1 MKTQTSA
8 KAYADFFESITP
20 RTSLEEYSKVF
31 DKKVYFE
38 DPFQKITGVE
48 KVYDVFEHM
57 YATLHNPK
65 FDVHEIICD
74 KECAYL
80 RWDFSYQRS
89 SKHDIE
95 KFTGVSRVQFLESGK
110 VISHIDY
117 WDAAENIYEKI
128 PLLGAILRQIKKRIT
143 A

>member
-8 KAYADFFESITP
+8 QAYADFFESINP
-20 RTSLEEYSKVF
+20 STSLEEYSKVF
-31 DKKVYFE
+31 DKNVYFQ
-38 DPFQKITGVE
+38 DPFQKINGVE

-57 YATLHNPK
+57 YATLYDPK
-65 FDVHEIICD
+65 FDVKEIISE

-89 SKHDIE
+89 SRHDIE

-128 PLLGAILRQIKKRIT
+128 PLLGSILRQIKKRIRV
-143 A
+143 